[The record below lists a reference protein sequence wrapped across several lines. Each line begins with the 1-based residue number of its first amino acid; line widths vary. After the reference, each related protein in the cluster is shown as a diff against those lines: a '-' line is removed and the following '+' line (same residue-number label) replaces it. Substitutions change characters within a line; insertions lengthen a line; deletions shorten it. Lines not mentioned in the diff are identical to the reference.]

1 MIQQRARELRK
12 IILKASAS
20 LSDSDALTAVEL
32 FAEWEPDTAYTLD
45 ERIRYHSQLYRVVQ
59 SHTSQSDW
67 TPDITPALYTPVAE
81 PGEIPVWK
89 RPTGAHDAYRIGDKV
104 WYPVKDSTVY
114 ENLIDYNTYSP
125 EELPT
130 SWKQV

>member
-1 MIQQRARELRK
+1 MIQQRARQLRK

-20 LSDSDALTAVEL
+20 LSDEDALTAVEL
-32 FAEWEPDTAYTLD
+32 FAEWQPDTAYTLD
-45 ERIRYHSQLYRVVQ
+45 ERIRYLSQLYRVVQ
-59 SHTSQSDW
+59 SHTSQTDW

-104 WYPVKDSTVY
+104 WFPVKDSTVY

-130 SWKQV
+130 SWKQL